1 MEKYTPFQSHAA
13 PLAVVIVMVVC
24 VFIPLSAQNI
34 VQEDGTTIEFIG
46 LKKWT
51 MKQVQDSVR
60 KHSPDGKLGFCAAT
74 LKSDLKF
81 CEASVM
87 SFAKDS
93 TIITVIEPQDSI
105 FVKRNAYFAS
115 NDAYLPRE
123 WDEFQEA
130 FAYKVFEKRLALETL
145 TSTDDSAMSKMRVY
159 IKEAP
164 SFVKFDTITFQNIRT
179 ALRTNPVQVER
190 LEKVIRYY
198 WDAHSRGVAVLA
210 MTRLPDN
217 DTCLKSV
224 LYAMND
230 VGASTT
236 IVHAVEYLSHILKHR
251 TRPIPL
257 TSLYAELRP
266 LANGA
271 NLFGYYDVL
280 KLIGMNRPTEKDF
293 RAIFATAHS
302 RRLLAAHLQAT
313 SSFAKEQAMTLIKA
327 INPKYFS
334 LSQSQQE
341 QYLSVR

>member
-1 MEKYTPFQSHAA
+1 MDKYTLLQSHAA
-13 PLAVVIVMVVC
+13 RLAVVMAVIAY
-24 VFIPLSAQNI
+24 VFVPASAQNI

-74 LKSDLKF
+74 LKSELKF

-105 FVKRNAYFAS
+105 FVKRNAYFSS

-130 FAYKVFEKRLALETL
+130 FAYKDFEKGLALETR
-145 TSTDDSAMSKMRVY
+145 TATDDSAMTVMRTY

-164 SFVKFDTITFQNIRT
+164 SFVKFDTVAYQNIRT
-179 ALRTNPVQVER
+179 ALRTYPVQVER
-190 LEKVIRYY
+190 LEKAIRYY
-198 WDAHSRGVAVLA
+198 WDAHSRGVAALA
-210 MTRLPDN
+210 MTGLPDN
-217 DTCLKSV
+217 DTCLKGV

-236 IVHAVEYLSHILKHR
+236 TVNAVEYLPHILKHR
-251 TRPIPL
+251 ARPISL
-257 TSLYAELRP
+257 AFLYAELRP
-266 LANGA
+266 LVNGA

-280 KLIGMNRPTEKDF
+280 KLIGMSKPTEKDF
-293 RAIFATAHS
+293 REIFATAHS
-302 RRLLAAHLQAT
+302 RKLLAAHLQAK
-313 SSFAKEQAMTLIKA
+313 SSFARENAVAMIKA
-327 INPKYFS
+327 INPKYFI
-334 LSQSQQE
+334 LSPSQQE
-341 QYLSVR
+341 QYLKIR